1 MINDFHKEY
10 LDYIVGEVSETKP
23 LNFVFNTKS
32 KYFKCYEY
40 EILLEVCGWRLFIK
54 EEIWNNLQDFFGL
67 THTETKVI
75 LNRYFSEKLELKDM
89 TPVVCTWH
97 RQRGWY

>member
-1 MINDFHKEY
+1 MINDFHKDY
-10 LDYIVGEVSETKP
+10 LDYIVGEVSETIP
-23 LNFVFNTKS
+23 QNLNNKKS
-32 KYFKCYEY
+32 KYFKNKEF
-40 EILLEVCGWRLFIK
+40 EILLEVCGWRLLIK

-75 LNRYFSEKLELKDM
+75 LNGYFSEKLELKDV